1 MNKTLSGKIKR
12 ALKKKA
18 LGYSAS
24 ESVEEYALVDGE
36 LALVKKKITIKEV
49 PPDTTA
55 VKLLLELSGE
65 SVETL
70 TEEEIKSEKKRL
82 IGMLMED

>member
-1 MNKTLSGKIKR
+1 MNKALSGKITR
-12 ALKKKA
+12 ALKRKA
-18 LGYSAS
+18 LGYVSS
-24 ESVEEYALVDGE
+24 ETVEEFSLVDGE
-36 LALVKKKITIKEV
+36 LALVKKKVTTKEV

-70 TEEEIKSEKKRL
+70 TEEEIKNEKLRL
-82 IGMLMED
+82 IKLLTEG